1 MSKPNKL
8 NKITPST
15 LIRHPNQAISNKIN
29 KSPNKQQQ
37 IINTNNIL
45 NNSVNKHKSEKSSQ
59 SFFDVLSIDLNYKN
73 EKKSTIQINSNLVNQ
88 IYNEIVN
95 LLKIKNNIKDIAEE
109 GETIFNQYKIF
120 SFLINNSLNET
131 IFKDKLSNS
140 ENELINYE
148 ETWILIICIYY
159 NQNNIQSDNKQS
171 DLLTKINYLS
181 KIYFLF
187 RTCIQMISLSKI
199 KYLISLFKF
208 IIDRINSN
216 LNNNSLR
223 IFTSL
228 INNNII
234 KFDYER
240 KDIEKYIYENDGK
253 SEERKIFSISKK
265 EIFMLIS
272 KIYQLPNACY
282 RNLVYYNDNYVINNM
297 NFCIKPQINHRLSLN
312 NKDNNKEINLSERTI
327 NMKTNYKSMNSSF
340 YDKSENINN
349 TCYTTY
355 INTNNK
361 NQFNSNK
368 AYYGD
373 NTHSINKQNNI
384 FSEKLIHDDIARHI
398 NFDQSSQNLGMK
410 TQRLSYNKVLKKDDN
425 ENSNFNKSIQSI
437 RNSNGNILNKSPFS
451 QIYSDGFNYKRGSS
465 ESISGSIY
473 DQPIDMNSLGE
484 DSKKKV
490 LEESKDKVY
499 NLTDN
504 KSRRSGSIDANSSI
518 NLSKVNMNIAYPDDI
533 IEGSILKNKEKII
546 NSLRSSPSKSKG

>member
-8 NKITPST
+8 NKITPSI
-15 LIRHPNQAISNKIN
+15 LIKHPNQAISNKIN
-29 KSPNKQQQ
+29 KSPNKHQHT
-37 IINTNNIL
+37 INSNNIL
-45 NNSVNKHKSEKSSQ
+45 NNSLNKHKSAKNSQ
-59 SFFDVLSIDLNYKN
+59 SFFDVLSIDLNHNN
-73 EKKSTIQINSNLVNQ
+73 EKESANQINSNLVNQ

-95 LLKIKNNIKDIAEE
+95 LLKMKNKVKDIAEE

-120 SFLINNSLNET
+120 SFLINNSLNES
-131 IFKDKLSNS
+131 IFKEKLSNF

-148 ETWILIICIYY
+148 ETWILIICLYY
-159 NQNNIQSDNKQS
+159 NQNNIQLDNKQS
-171 DLLTKINYLS
+171 DLLTNINYLS

-199 KYLISLFKF
+199 KYIVSLFKF
-208 IIDRINSN
+208 TIDRVNSN
-216 LNNNSLR
+216 LNDSSLK
-223 IFTSL
+223 IFSSL
-228 INNNII
+228 INNNRI
-234 KFDYER
+234 KFDYEL
-240 KDIEKYIYENDGK
+240 KDIERYICENDEMA
-253 SEERKIFSISKK
+253 EEKKISKK
-265 EIFMLIS
+265 EILMLIS
-272 KIYQLPNACY
+272 KLYQLPNACY
-282 RNLVYYNDNYVINNM
+282 ANLVNYNVNYVINNM

-327 NMKTNYKSMNSSF
+327 NMKTNYKSINSSF
-340 YDKSENINN
+340 YDKLENINN
-349 TCYTTY
+349 ICYTNY
-355 INTNNK
+355 INSNNK
-361 NQFNSNK
+361 SQFNSNK

-384 FSEKLIHDDIARHI
+384 LSDKLVHDDIARHI
-398 NFDQSSQNLGMK
+398 NFDQSSQNIGMK

-437 RNSNGNILNKSPFS
+437 RNSNGNILNKSPFQ

-518 NLSKVNMNIAYPDDI
+518 NLSKVNMNISYPDDI
-533 IEGSILKNKEKII
+533 IEGSIVKNKEKII